1 MEQTRHYSRLCRRVP
16 QTFSLVLDTTPH
28 NTMARPLKVSPSPS
42 SQEHISLSSP
52 SEEREGLLSGVDTL
66 SAIEAEELKQS
77 SLFRL
82 LSSGLAR
89 TAVIV
94 AGLLCLVFSFLHW
107 FSTPPSSI
115 TPLHF
120 NGDTL
125 RSNGTHDFKR
135 TVLLV
140 SIDGLRDALFD
151 IRSYTR
157 S

>member
-1 MEQTRHYSRLCRRVP
+1 
-16 QTFSLVLDTTPH
+16 
-28 NTMARPLKVSPSPS
+28 MARPLKVSPS

-52 SEEREGLLSGVDTL
+52 SKEREGLLSGVDTL
-66 SAIEAEELKQS
+66 SAIEAEELNQS
-77 SLFRL
+77 SLYHL
-82 LSSGLAR
+82 LSFGLAR
-89 TAVIV
+89 IAVV
-94 AGLLCLVFSFLHW
+94 LAGTLCLVFGLLGW
-107 FSTPPSSI
+107 FSAPSSSI

-151 IRSYTR
+151 VRSSTR